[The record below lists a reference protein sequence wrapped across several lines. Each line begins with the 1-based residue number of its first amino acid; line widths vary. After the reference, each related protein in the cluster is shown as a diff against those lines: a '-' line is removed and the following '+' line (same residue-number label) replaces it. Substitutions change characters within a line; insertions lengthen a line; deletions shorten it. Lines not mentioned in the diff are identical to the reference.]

1 MSEILVLSRDDVAR
15 AVSFPEAIAAVRE
28 AYASYSAGQ
37 AAAPVRTVVGAPRH
51 NGTTLFMPGY
61 VPNLD
66 ALGAKVVSVY
76 ADNPKAGLP
85 TISAAVL
92 LVNPRTGEPLA
103 LMEGGYLTA
112 LRTGAGSAVAAELLA
127 RRDARVAAVIG
138 CGVQARTQVLALAQV
153 RALTEVRA
161 VDVDDQRAWRFA
173 AQIRDELG
181 PLGTQVYA
189 VMTTDPEG
197 PGGKGGDTLEAA
209 RAAVCGADIII
220 TATTSRAPVF
230 PAENVGPGTHINA
243 IGAFTPE
250 MREIPEETLM
260 AAGKVYVD
268 SAEGCWAE
276 AGDLLIPLAKGRI
289 GRDRVGGEIGEVVAG
304 RKPGRENATE
314 ITIFKAVGMAVLDM
328 AVGMLAY
335 RKAVEAGQ
343 GTWVDIG

>member
-1 MSEILVLSRDDVAR
+1 MVK
-15 AVSFPEAIAAVRE
+15 E

-61 VPNLD
+61 VPDLE

-92 LVNPRTGEPLA
+92 LANPRTGEPLA

-112 LRTGAGSAVAAELLA
+112 LRTGAGSAVAAEYLA
-127 RRDARVAAVIG
+127 RPDARVAAVIG

-153 RALTEVRA
+153 RALAEVRA
-161 VDVDDQRAWRFA
+161 VDVDDERARLFA
-173 AQIRDELG
+173 GQIREELDQF
-181 PLGTQVYA
+181 GTQVYA
-189 VMTTDPEG
+189 VTTTE
-197 PGGKGGDTLEAA
+197 PGRTGLQGDTAGSA
-209 RAAVCGADIII
+209 RTASRGADIII

-230 PAENVGPGTHINA
+230 PADAVSAGTHINA
-243 IGAFTPE
+243 IGAFTPQ
-250 MREIPEETLM
+250 MQEIPEETM
-260 AAGKVYVD
+260 VGAGKVYVD

-289 GRDRVGGEIGEVVAG
+289 GRDRVAGEIGEVVAG
-304 RKPGRENATE
+304 RKPGRENDRE
-314 ITIFKAVGMAVLDM
+314 ITIFKAVGVAVLDM

-335 RKAVEAGQ
+335 RKAVEAGR
-343 GTWVDIG
+343 GTWVDLG